1 MRTLAVAACGTFL
14 SLSEHE
20 TFGPLVDCVC
30 SGGTGKPAVVHE
42 GRAESCPSG
51 FFYGVR
57 TSFLLESASWKL
69 FRDEPGYG
77 KKMRSLVRQPFK
89 ARTTEELMALLSA
102 VATAILAVIIVAML
116 YFGREI
122 FVPIALAILLSFVLA
137 PLVGILQRIR
147 VPRGLAVVSVVVFAF
162 ALIFA
167 MGSLLATQLTQLA
180 GDLPRYQSTITEKIQ
195 SFRDTKAGRGTLERA
210 SDMLKDLGKELDKPK
225 DAASGHAS
233 SSAILPKAP
242 GPQTPVPVEVRQPDP
257 GALESLRTLISPLV
271 HPLATTG
278 IIIIFV
284 IFILLQRED
293 LRNRLIRLAGS
304 YDLQRTTAALDD
316 AAGRLSRLFLIQLVL
331 NGAFGLVIGIGLWL
345 IGIPSAILWGILA
358 AVLRFVPYIGAVIA
372 AAFPLALAVAV
383 DPGWSMLLWTLAL
396 FLVVEPVVGHV
407 IEPMVYGHSTGLS
420 PVAVVASATFWTAL
434 WGPIGLVLAT
444 PLTVCLVVLGR
455 HVERLEFLDVMFG
468 DRPALSPPEIFYQR
482 MLAGDPTEA
491 AEKAEQF
498 LKERSL
504 ASYYDEVALKGLQLA
519 QVDAERGALDQERLT
534 KIRDAVSEFA
544 SDVSDQDDRPPAKIN
559 LTTDA
564 EASSAVE
571 SVAENAAH
579 ENLPILSKENL
590 PPGWQ
595 GEHPVLCMAGRS
607 LIDEAAAI
615 MLAQLSTAHGLAAR
629 VEGPEALS
637 TTNVFRLE
645 TTGVAIVCL
654 VYLDASGPAHM
665 RYSVRRLRRRLPKA
679 TIILGCLVRDIDPAA
694 LELLREGAKADLVAA
709 SLGEAVKLCIEAT
722 GVEDQP
728 HAASRLE
735 RSTTAAA

>member
-1 MRTLAVAACGTFL
+1 MG
-14 SLSEHE
+14 SL
-20 TFGPLVDCVC
+20 T
-30 SGGTGKPAVVHE
+30 
-42 GRAESCPSG
+42 
-51 FFYGVR
+51 
-57 TSFLLESASWKL
+57 
-69 FRDEPGYG
+69 
-77 KKMRSLVRQPFK
+77 RQPFK
-89 ARTTEELMALLSA
+89 ARTTEELVALLGA
-102 VATAILAVIIVAML
+102 VATAILAVIIIAML

-137 PLVGILQRIR
+137 PVVGLLQRIH
-147 VPRGLAVVSVVVFAF
+147 VPRGLAVVSVVLLAF

-167 MGSLLATQLTQLA
+167 LGSLLATQLTQLA
-180 GDLPRYQSTITEKIQ
+180 GDLPRYQSTISEKIQ
-195 SFRDTKAGRGTLERA
+195 SFRETKAGRGTLERA

-225 DAASGHAS
+225 DAETPRASIG
-233 SSAILPKAP
+233 AP
-242 GPQTPVPVEVRQPDP
+242 NARGPQPPVPVEVRQPDP

-316 AAGRLSRLFLIQLVL
+316 AAGRLSRLFLTQLVV
-331 NGAFGLVIGIGLWL
+331 NGAFGVVIGLGLWL

-383 DPGWSMLLWTLAL
+383 DPDWSMLLWTLAL

-420 PVAVVASATFWTAL
+420 AVAVVASATFWTAL

-504 ASYYDEVALKGLQLA
+504 ASYYDDVALKGLQLA
-519 QVDAERGALDQERLT
+519 QIDAERGALDQERLA
-534 KIRDAVSEFA
+534 KIRDAVREFA
-544 SDVSDQDDRPPAKIN
+544 SDVSEQDERPQAKN
-559 LTTDA
+559 QLTTDA

-571 SVAENAAH
+571 SVAEDAAH
-579 ENLPILSKENL
+579 EHLPIIGKDEL
-590 PPGWQ
+590 PPDWR
-595 GEHPVLCMAGRS
+595 GEHPVLSIGGRS
-607 LIDEAAAI
+607 LVDEAAAI

-629 VEGPEALS
+629 VEGADALS
-637 TTNVFRLE
+637 TANIFRLE
-645 TTGVAIVCL
+645 TTGVAIACL
-654 VYLDASGPAHM
+654 VYLDASTPAHM
-665 RYSVRRLRRRLPKA
+665 RYAVRRLRRKLPA
-679 TIILGCLVRDIDPAA
+679 AVIILGCFVKDIDAKA
-694 LELLREGAKADLVAA
+694 LDVLRDNAKADLVAA
-709 SLGEAVKLCIEAT
+709 SLGEAVKLCIETT
-722 GVEDQP
+722 GVEDQR
-728 HAASRLE
+728 HAPRPETLNPDIAKPA
-735 RSTTAAA
+735 TTKPETTKPETTKSETPRAALA

>member
-1 MRTLAVAACGTFL
+1 MEVGAR
-14 SLSEHE
+14 
-20 TFGPLVDCVC
+20 PLDWNQ
-30 SGGTGKPAVVHE
+30 H
-42 GRAESCPSG
+42 
-51 FFYGVR
+51 VR
-57 TSFLLESASWKL
+57 KR
-69 FRDEPGYG
+69 FRDDPGYG
-77 KKMRSLVRQPFK
+77 KQTRPVNRQPFK
-89 ARTTEELMALLSA
+89 ARTTEELMVLLSA
-102 VATAILAVIIVAML
+102 VATAILAVIIIAML

-137 PLVGILQRIR
+137 PLVKILQGIH
-147 VPRGLAVVSVVVFAF
+147 VPRGLAVVSVVMLAF

-180 GDLPRYQSTITEKIQ
+180 GDLPRYQSTISEKIQ

-210 SDMLKDLGKELDKPK
+210 SDMLKDLSKEIDKPK
-225 DAASGHAS
+225 DVASARAS
-233 SSAILPKAP
+233 SSIIGSNAP
-242 GPQTPVPVEVRQPDP
+242 GPQAPVPVEVRQPDP
-257 GALESLRTLISPLV
+257 GALESLRTLISPLI

-316 AAGRLSRLFLIQLVL
+316 AAGRLSRLFLTQLIV
-331 NGAFGLVIGIGLWL
+331 NGAFGVVIGTGLWL

-372 AAFPLALAVAV
+372 AAFPLTLAVAV

-407 IEPMVYGHSTGLS
+407 IEPMVYGRSTGLS

-519 QVDAERGALDQERLT
+519 QADAERGALDPERLT

-544 SDVSDQDDRPPAKIN
+544 SDLSDQDDRPPAKVN
-559 LTTDA
+559 STTDA

-571 SVAENAAH
+571 SVAEDAAH
-579 ENLPILSKENL
+579 ENLLVLSKESL
-590 PPGWQ
+590 PLEWR
-595 GEHPVLCMAGRS
+595 GEHPVLCVAGRS

-665 RYSVRRLRRRLPKA
+665 RYSVRRLRRKLPKA
-679 TIILGCLVRDIDPAA
+679 TIILGCWVKDIDPAA
-694 LELLREGAKADLVAA
+694 LELLREGAKADLAAA
-709 SLGEAVKLCIEAT
+709 SLGEAIKLCIEAT
-722 GVEDQP
+722 GVEDQRR
-728 HAASRLE
+728 AASKQE
-735 RSTTAAA
+735 KSTTAAA